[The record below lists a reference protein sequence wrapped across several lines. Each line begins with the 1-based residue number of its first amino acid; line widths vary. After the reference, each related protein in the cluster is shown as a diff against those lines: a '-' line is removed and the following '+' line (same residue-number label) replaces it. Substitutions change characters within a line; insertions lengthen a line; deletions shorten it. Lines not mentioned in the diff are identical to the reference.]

1 MNQANFNEKIY
12 SNNNDILLGI
22 LGELQQ
28 ILNISHEN
36 NVIKRIGDI
45 INKMNNI
52 IKENKK
58 NTELI
63 INHIKNL
70 ESKIESKF
78 DKLNINN
85 NQELRLSDRRY
96 IGQVIN
102 GLPEGNGVMYIDSG
116 NIYKGEFKNGKYD
129 GKGIYYFNEEPY
141 KGDRYEGDF
150 KNGQRNGKGIYFCNN
165 GDRYDGD
172 FKNDKMDGK
181 GIYYYNNGDR
191 YEGDWKNDKMDGK
204 GIYCWNN
211 GDREMGDWLNDE
223 NIGKHV
229 KLYKNGKVQEMNY

>member
-12 SNNNDILLGI
+12 SNNNNILLGI

-63 INHIKNL
+63 INHIRNL
-70 ESKIESKF
+70 ENKIESKF

-85 NQELRLSDRRY
+85 NQELRLSDRKY

-102 GLPEGNGVMYIDSG
+102 GLPEGNGVMYIDGG
-116 NIYKGEFKNGKYD
+116 NIYKGEFKNGKYE
-129 GKGIYYFNEEPY
+129 GKGIYYYNEEPS

-150 KNGQRNGKGIYFCNN
+150 KNGKSE
-165 GDRYDGD
+165 
-172 FKNDKMDGK
+172 GK
-181 GIYYYNNGDR
+181 GIYYWNDGMR
-191 YEGDWKNDKMDGK
+191 YEGDWKNDKREGK
-204 GIYCWNN
+204 GIYYFNN
-211 GDREMGDWLNDE
+211 GDRKMGDWLDGKE
-223 NIGKHV
+223 IGKHV
-229 KLYKNGKVQEMNY
+229 ILYANGEVKVINY